1 MRTLLLIFLASSL
14 TIFSCSNQQDLKL
27 PCGDFELGKLD
38 NNKYSNS
45 YFCMSIDIPN
55 EWIVL
60 NKKSILENMNLRAE
74 NINISKEDLK
84 NTQSN
89 TDILILLVIDS
100 LNKNPMILLTSL
112 NLKLATGIKNETD
125 HLNNLKQT
133 IQNTYQN
140 YEVELE
146 FSEIKKDKINGNEF
160 YYLET
165 KISNESFLSYQRVYS
180 SKYGERLLNIM
191 INYDNETNFEKS
203 KGLLSSIIWT
213 N

>member
-1 MRTLLLIFLASSL
+1 
-14 TIFSCSNQQDLKL
+14 
-27 PCGDFELGKLD
+27 
-38 NNKYSNS
+38 
-45 YFCMSIDIPN
+45 
-55 EWIVL
+55 
-60 NKKSILENMNLRAE
+60 MNLRAE

-146 FSEIKKDKINGNEF
+146 FTEIKKDKINGNEF